1 MSQLL
6 ETGVLHCDP
15 HPGNLC
21 AANLPDQRG
30 KLVFYDFGMMDT
42 LSVDVRQGLRRIT
55 LALFGGP
62 SEPNEAQVDKAAEE
76 LMAAITQC
84 G

>member
-1 MSQLL
+1 VQLL

-21 AANLPDQRG
+21 AAALPDAKNR
-30 KLVFYDFGMMDT
+30 LVFYDFGMMDT
-42 LSVDVRQGLRRIT
+42 LGDEVRNGMRRAV

-62 SEPNEAQVDKAAEE
+62 AEPNEEQLDAAAEE
-76 LMAAITQC
+76 LMAALTQC